1 MGFKEG
7 PQETSFFTVLF
18 HSSCFEGILH
28 TLLPSPEATSPH
40 TYTFIH
46 KHMHIEHTHTHT
58 HTQAGRHT
66 HHCTHLHMGFPG
78 RSDGKESACT
88 AGDLG
93 WADPLEEGMATHSSI
108 LAWRIPMGRG
118 NWRATAQEVAKS
130 RTRLSDFSAST
141 CTHLHTHTCVH
152 RHTHANTH
160 ARPLYSPTLE
170 STITYHTLTQA
181 H

>member
-58 HTQAGRHT
+58 LRQAGTHT
-66 HHCTHLHMGFPG
+66 IARTCTWVSLAAQMVKNLPAPQETWVGQIPWRRAWQPTPVFLPG
-78 RSDGKESACT
+78 ESPRT
-88 AGDLG
+88 
-93 WADPLEEGMATHSSI
+93 EEPDRLTVHG
-108 LAWRIPMGRG
+108 
-118 NWRATAQEVAKS
+118 VAKNQ
-130 RTRLSDFSAST
+130 T
-141 CTHLHTHTCVH
+141 
-152 RHTHANTH
+152 
-160 ARPLYSPTLE
+160 
-170 STITYHTLTQA
+170 
-181 H
+181 